1 MLNGSDKLSG
11 IKEKAMSMLPAVITV
26 SALLTLG
33 GVSHA
38 VATADSAERTL
49 PAAEAAVEC
58 VTTTTA
64 ASTTASTT
72 TSKTTTTS
80 TTAVTTSTTEQTTS
94 TETVPATE
102 TPTASPTTAAAT
114 EAATESP
121 TEAERPVYSF
131 DYTSA
136 GVSPNSSYYQD
147 RIVIFG
153 DSIGYGF
160 NAYGYVP
167 FEHNLAK
174 ENVGVWNLGNFT
186 FDKGGGEMSMI
197 DNVGYVDPALIYIS
211 LGMNDV
217 NGFSVSGFAA
227 DYRSIVD
234 SILEKVPDT
243 TVVVGAITPVSE
255 SCGFV
260 SNDVIREYNSA
271 LENMVSEINSPQ
283 VLFFDAYTVLADP
296 YTLALPAERSGGDG
310 IHLGSG
316 SYSDLF
322 TVLFSYLDTTSAADQ
337 IAKHDGY

>member
-1 MLNGSDKLSG
+1 
-11 IKEKAMSMLPAVITV
+11 
-26 SALLTLG
+26 
-33 GVSHA
+33 
-38 VATADSAERTL
+38 
-49 PAAEAAVEC
+49 
-58 VTTTTA
+58 
-64 ASTTASTT
+64 
-72 TSKTTTTS
+72 
-80 TTAVTTSTTEQTTS
+80 
-94 TETVPATE
+94 
-102 TPTASPTTAAAT
+102 
-114 EAATESP
+114 
-121 TEAERPVYSF
+121 
-131 DYTSA
+131 
-136 GVSPNSSYYQD
+136 
-147 RIVIFG
+147 
-153 DSIGYGF
+153 
-160 NAYGYVP
+160 
-167 FEHNLAK
+167 
-174 ENVGVWNLGNFT
+174 
-186 FDKGGGEMSMI
+186 MSMI